1 MIYFYKPRSN
11 FSQDMLTF
19 FFWELFT
26 LAREMNLVTCFSF
39 STKTLWFLQ
48 IINIEDIE
56 FLLQLNLWKLLL
68 IQISSLQ
75 TVLFILNCNQAPL
88 SPTFLTLIRKLMS
101 EYWSQIHALFYLGF
115 LSWEPSWVICK
126 FWWQQGLYNLPV
138 RLSLIEDIFSGTEVI
153 ARPQPE
159 GQLTDQVR
167 PTLLCVQLLSHRI
180 SFILYSIPHIYHT
193 NISHWQ
199 YIQCTLYISRKY
211 HSLIQYTLYGC
222 TPYISC

>member
-1 MIYFYKPRSN
+1 METTTHSDKFTSNCAFY
-11 FSQDMLTF
+11 
-19 FFWELFT
+19 
-26 LAREMNLVTCFSF
+26 
-39 STKTLWFLQ
+39 
-48 IINIEDIE
+48 I
-56 FLLQLNLWKLLL
+56 
-68 IQISSLQ
+68 
-75 TVLFILNCNQAPL
+75 NCNQAPL

-115 LSWEPSWVICK
+115 LSWEQSWVICK

>member
-1 MIYFYKPRSN
+1 M
-11 FSQDMLTF
+11 
-19 FFWELFT
+19 
-26 LAREMNLVTCFSF
+26 
-39 STKTLWFLQ
+39 
-48 IINIEDIE
+48 
-56 FLLQLNLWKLLL
+56 
-68 IQISSLQ
+68 
-75 TVLFILNCNQAPL
+75 LFILNCNQAPL

-180 SFILYSIPHIYHT
+180 SFILYSIPIFTILISVTDNIYSVPYIYHVNITHWYNIHCTVVPHIYHV
-193 NISHWQ
+193 NMSHWYIFSQSHIYLVRISHW
-199 YIQCTLYISRKY
+199 LYIK
-211 HSLIQYTLYGC
+211 C
-222 TPYISC
+222 TPYITPYIIIIHWIHIIFS

>member
-1 MIYFYKPRSN
+1 M
-11 FSQDMLTF
+11 
-19 FFWELFT
+19 
-26 LAREMNLVTCFSF
+26 
-39 STKTLWFLQ
+39 
-48 IINIEDIE
+48 
-56 FLLQLNLWKLLL
+56 
-68 IQISSLQ
+68 
-75 TVLFILNCNQAPL
+75 LFILNCNQAPL
-88 SPTFLTLIRKLMS
+88 SPTFLTLIRKLKS
-101 EYWSQIHALFYLGF
+101 EYWSQIHALFYLGI

-180 SFILYSIPHIYHT
+180 SFILYSIPHIYHS

-222 TPYISC
+222 TPYHVNMSHWYIFSQSHIYLVRISHWLYIKCTPYIIIIHWIHIIFS

>member
-1 MIYFYKPRSN
+1 
-11 FSQDMLTF
+11 
-19 FFWELFT
+19 
-26 LAREMNLVTCFSF
+26 
-39 STKTLWFLQ
+39 
-48 IINIEDIE
+48 
-56 FLLQLNLWKLLL
+56 
-68 IQISSLQ
+68 
-75 TVLFILNCNQAPL
+75 
-88 SPTFLTLIRKLMS
+88 MS

-180 SFILYSIPHIYHT
+180 SFILYSIPIFTILISVTDNIYSVLYIYHVNITHWYNIHCTVVPHIYHV
-193 NISHWQ
+193 NMSHWYIFSQSHIYLVRISHW
-199 YIQCTLYISRKY
+199 LYIKCTPRN
-211 HSLIQYTLYGC
+211 INYTLN
-222 TPYISC
+222 PYHNHLIS